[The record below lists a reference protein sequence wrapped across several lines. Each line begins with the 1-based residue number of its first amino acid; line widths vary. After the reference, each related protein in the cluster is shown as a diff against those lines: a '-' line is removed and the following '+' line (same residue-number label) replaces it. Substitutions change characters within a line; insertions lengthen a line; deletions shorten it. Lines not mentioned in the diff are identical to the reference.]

1 MRLERSANMPT
12 PNVSFWRVL
21 IPIGLSLVL
30 IPQVIAKKNPVVP
43 PSGRDIYMD
52 RCSACHGEDAKGN
65 GPAVGALKFAPPDL
79 TSLAERNGGVF
90 PVEKVK
96 NIVGQW
102 VPINAHG
109 SREMPIWGDLFL
121 AKTAAQ
127 EEAANE
133 RFKLLTAYL
142 QSIQQ

>member
-1 MRLERSANMPT
+1 MPT
-12 PNVSFWRVL
+12 PNVPFLRVL
-21 IPIGLSLVL
+21 IPVGLSLVL
-30 IPQVIAKKNPVVP
+30 IPHVIAKKNPVNS

-65 GPAVGALKFAPPDL
+65 GPAVGALKFAPGDL
-79 TSLAERNGGVF
+79 TLLAQRNDGTF
-90 PVEKVK
+90 PAEKVK

-127 EEAANE
+127 EQAANE
-133 RFKLLTAYL
+133 RFKLLAAYL

>member
-1 MRLERSANMPT
+1 MLALD
-12 PNVSFWRVL
+12 VSCLRIF
-21 IPIGLSLVL
+21 IPIGLSLLL
-30 IPQVIAKKNPVVP
+30 IPHVVAKKNAVVS
-43 PSGRDIYMD
+43 PSGRAIYMD

-79 TSLAERNGGVF
+79 TLLAQRNGGTF
-90 PVEKVK
+90 PAEKVK

-109 SREMPIWGDLFL
+109 SRDMPIWGDLFL

-127 EEAANE
+127 EQAANE